1 MPYYSNRQAL
11 DKLREPKPQNLREVP
26 DYLSRLIR
34 NFFRRL
40 FYIFRL
46 VWETRPWILFVM
58 LFMSLYNGVSPVISA
73 LIRAELLN
81 RLAEAY
87 VGRATLES
95 VAGLLVL
102 QFGYIFFNRLVGDV
116 NSIFSRISGE
126 LVTNH
131 IKLKI
136 MHKSEEIDLASFDMP
151 EFYEKL
157 ENANREAG
165 SRPIQILSSTFSV
178 ISTFISLISF
188 VSILWAL
195 SPFVPFVMILFALP
209 SAVVNFV
216 YRGRNYAYF
225 RSRSKDR
232 RQMNYFSGLITNKD
246 MVKELRLFGLS
257 DLFIDKYSE
266 VFDRYFAGQKKLVVR
281 EGAWHIAISV
291 LNCTVNCV
299 FFLYV
304 AREVSR
310 GNIMIGNYS
319 LYTGALNSISSG
331 VSSLI
336 RMTSEIYEGTLFID
350 NMIAF
355 MSEEKHIVPLLQAPL
370 SRPLVPERHIAHTF
384 EFEHVSFRYPGTERD
399 VIKDVNLTIR
409 AGETVVLVGLN
420 GAGKTTLIKLLTRLY
435 DPTEG
440 RILLDGHDLREY
452 DVEELYRIFGIIFQD
467 FGRYAV
473 TAEENILYGNIRRD
487 YDRKN
492 VTDAAKESDA
502 DGFLSALPDG
512 YDTPLMRHFEDN
524 GVELSGG
531 QWQKLAIAR
540 AFYSDADVLILDE
553 PTAALDA
560 LAEQEIYSEFDR
572 LRRDKTTLFVSH
584 RLSSAKM
591 ASKIVVLQYGAIVEE
606 GTHAELMALGGH
618 YYTLFTT
625 QASRYVEEEEA
636 GDDAVDRG
644 GRGQSGK
651 KSLNREQNMKFY
663 HSPQNP

>member
-1 MPYYSNRQAL
+1 MPYYYSNRSAL
-11 DKLREPKPQNLREVP
+11 DKLREPKPQNMREVP

-34 NFFRRL
+34 HFFHRL

-58 LFMSLYNGVSPVISA
+58 LFMALYNGISPVISA

-87 VGRATLES
+87 AGRAALES
-95 VAGLLVL
+95 VVGLLIV
-102 QFGYIFFNRLVGDV
+102 QFAYIFFNRLVGDV

-136 MHKSEEIDLASFDMP
+136 MHKSQEIDLASFDMP

-178 ISTFISLISF
+178 ASTAITLISF
-188 VSILWAL
+188 ITILWAL
-195 SPFVPFVMILFALP
+195 SPSVPLVMMLFAVP

-216 YRGRNYAYF
+216 YRRRNVEYF

-257 DLFIDKYSE
+257 DLFIDKYSD
-266 VFDRYFAGQKKLVVR
+266 VFGRYFAGQKKLIVR
-281 EGAWHIAISV
+281 EGLWHIGISI

-299 FFLYV
+299 FFLFV
-304 AREVSR
+304 AREVCR

-319 LYTGALNSISSG
+319 LYTGALSSISSG

-355 MSEEKHIVPLLQAPL
+355 MKEEKHIVPLLAEPV
-370 SRPLVPERHIAHTF
+370 VPERHIAHTF
-384 EFEHVSFRYPGTERD
+384 EFQHVSFRYPGTERD
-399 VIKDVNLTIR
+399 VIRDINLTIR
-409 AGETVVLVGLN
+409 AGETIVLVGLN
-420 GAGKTTLIKLLTRLY
+420 GAGKTTLIKLMTRLY

-440 RILLDGHDLREY
+440 QILLDGRDLREY

-492 VTDAAKESDA
+492 VEEAAKESDA
-502 DGFLSALPDG
+502 DGFLTALPDG
-512 YDTPLMRHFEDN
+512 YQTPLMRHFEEN
-524 GVELSGG
+524 GVDLSGG

-591 ASKIVVLQYGAIVEE
+591 ASKIVVLQYGQVVEE
-606 GTHAELMALGGH
+606 GTHAELMALHGH

-625 QASRYVEEEEA
+625 QASRYIEDEA
-636 GDDAVDRG
+636 AEGTG
-644 GRGQSGK
+644 YGSGAE
-651 KSLNREQNMKFY
+651 NHVRTGNGI
-663 HSPQNP
+663 